1 MRITARTA
9 PRTRLAAA
17 ALGVGLLITG
27 LAAAGAL
34 GAGVLLRLR
43 PGRREA

>member
-9 PRTRLAAA
+9 PRTRLAA

-34 GAGVLLRLR
+34 GAGALLRLR
-43 PGRREA
+43 PARRGA